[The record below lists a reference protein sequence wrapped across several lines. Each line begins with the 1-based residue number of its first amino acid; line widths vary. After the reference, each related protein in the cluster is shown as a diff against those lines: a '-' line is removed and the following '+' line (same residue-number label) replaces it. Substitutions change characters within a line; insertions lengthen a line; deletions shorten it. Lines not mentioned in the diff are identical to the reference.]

1 MSTFFIRKEPPC
13 GVLQEF
19 MESICSHSYGF
30 LGIFD
35 VITVR
40 TVIWPG
46 LLETVI
52 VRPSQDDTSTSQ
64 TDSVRSQ
71 RIDPVSGSFNL
82 V

>member
-13 GVLQEF
+13 GVFQEF

-30 LGIFD
+30 FGILD
-35 VITVR
+35 VVAVW

-52 VRPSQDDTSTSQ
+52 VRPSQDDTSASQ

-71 RIDPVSGSFNL
+71 RINPVSGCFNL